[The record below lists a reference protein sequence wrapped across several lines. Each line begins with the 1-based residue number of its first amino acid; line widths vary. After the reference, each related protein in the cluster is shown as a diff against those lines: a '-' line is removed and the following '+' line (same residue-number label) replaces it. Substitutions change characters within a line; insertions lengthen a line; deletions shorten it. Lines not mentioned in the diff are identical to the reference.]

1 MSRLKEE
8 PEQGNLKNEDDRVG
22 GGAKESSA
30 LWDMTAL

>member
-22 GGAKESSA
+22 GGAKESSV